1 MGPRAAFG
9 GGEPPIASVHLE
21 KSKTG
26 KEQGLLDSGSQ
37 NRHPGSTGSR
47 VTEKVSHLCGERKG
61 VL

>member
-9 GGEPPIASVHLE
+9 GGSLPLLLS
-21 KSKTG
+21 SKTG